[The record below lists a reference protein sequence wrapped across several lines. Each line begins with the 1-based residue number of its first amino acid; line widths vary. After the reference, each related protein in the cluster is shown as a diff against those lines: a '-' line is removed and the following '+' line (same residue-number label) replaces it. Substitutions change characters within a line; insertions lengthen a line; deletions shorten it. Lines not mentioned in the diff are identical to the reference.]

1 MVRLNSPNNEYDRL
15 WGKPVTDRKDF
26 QLHVLVLDHVRTFYR
41 MLWRSIHNCQSCTVL
56 RKVAGLFKALDYD
69 DIPRNEN
76 AFATAY
82 FSKLK
87 L

>member
-1 MVRLNSPNNEYDRL
+1 LTMYGPSTKCFGDPFIIVS
-15 WGKPVTDRKDF
+15 
-26 QLHVLVLDHVRTFYR
+26 H
-41 MLWRSIHNCQSCTVL
+41 VL